1 MGALW
6 AIEEQLRVE
15 NGEAAL
21 AEGQLSPPFWPLASS
36 AATGR
41 EMVERCGRRLMDG
54 DVVAG
59 YLLFGNGV
67 HGEWR

>member
-36 AATGR
+36 AATG
-41 EMVERCGRRLMDG
+41 GRWWSGVAVGLMDG

-59 YLLFGNGV
+59 
-67 HGEWR
+67 